1 MQKLIPAALAL
12 VMLSGCGAHGLA
24 GATSVNGAAL
34 AAQSKA
40 QAEKAIH
47 AMFRASFKAAD
58 KNGDKKLTLDE
69 MPGVLPTPV
78 VAGLEA
84 PASDEAKAMFA
95 KLDLNKDGHVGYREF
110 ASKDN
115 QANALAVFRGAVAK
129 KFAELDKNKDHFL
142 GADELKGTEF
152 ELAKIDAGK
161 KPDGKL
167 TISEFENGFAAAQS
181 RGTDPFDP
189 PAVDPNAPAAP
200 AVDPAPP
207 APPAPPAVDPNAP
220 PAPTNIKK
228 K

>member
-1 MQKLIPAALAL
+1 MKKLIPAFLALA
-12 VMLSGCGAHGLA
+12 MLTGCGTHGLA
-24 GATSVNGAAL
+24 GATSVNAAAV

-40 QAEKAIH
+40 QVEKAIH

-69 MPGVLPTPV
+69 MPGVLPAPAIPGV
-78 VAGLEA
+78 EA

-95 KLDLNKDGHVGYREF
+95 KLDANKDGHVGYREF

-115 QANALAVFRGAVAK
+115 QATALAVFRSAVAK

-152 ELAKIDAGK
+152 DVAKIDAGK

-181 RGTDPFDP
+181 QGPDPVDP
-189 PAVDPNAPAAP
+189 PAVDPNAPPAP
-200 AVDPAPP
+200 AVDPV

-220 PAPTNIKK
+220 PAPNAAKK